1 MVQKGEKWDKSHWF
15 VGRYHNIMILQVKYS
30 LTYVKV
36 WRIDKTKDWVMGQMK
51 IAVCDD
57 IREEREL
64 LQKNLEKLWDSAQ
77 IDGFET
83 GDQLL
88 ERIKEGSRYNLIFI
102 DIFLGKEDGIEL
114 GRELRRYQS
123 GAELVYVSNSREFG
137 PEIYELE
144 ALHYLLKPYKAGDLE
159 EVKKRYDRIEEKR
172 TSVLHIRIGQKKEVP
187 CHTIAYIE
195 SVHNNLVI
203 HLKNGSTL
211 RVRRSLQEYM
221 KELDDRFLRINRGV
235 IVNMEAIDRMNGD
248 SVSVDGMIF
257 MLSRKDRAEKRKRYN
272 DWLFEM
278 VMGGDE

>member
-1 MVQKGEKWDKSHWF
+1 MSKF
-15 VGRYHNIMILQVKYS
+15 GRLI
-30 LTYVKV
+30 
-36 WRIDKTKDWVMGQMK
+36 KTNEDWVMVQMK

-64 LQKNLEKLWDSAQ
+64 LQKDLEKLWDNAQ

-83 GDQLL
+83 GEQLL
-88 ERIKEGSRYNLIFI
+88 ERVKEGRRYNLIFI
-102 DIFLGKEDGIEL
+102 DIFLGREDGIEL

-123 GAELVYVSNSREFG
+123 GAELVYVSSSREFG

-144 ALHYLLKPYKAGDLE
+144 ALHYLLKPYNLRDLE

-172 TSVLHIRIGQKKEVP
+172 SSVLHIRIGQKKEVP
-187 CHTIAYIE
+187 YHTIAYIE
-195 SVHNNLVI
+195 SVHNNLMI
-203 HLKNGSTL
+203 HLKNRSTL
-211 RVRRSLQEYM
+211 RVRGSLQEYM

-235 IVNMEAIDRMNGD
+235 IVNMEAVDRMNGD

-278 VMGGDE
+278 VMEGEE